1 MIATTSSPSSGSST
15 ILSPELRDYLAMD
28 HCRAA
33 GRVRQ
38 RLLAARAFHD
48 RGGVAEYHL
57 LVAALALD
65 FEILACHLPT
75 SRFELDL
82 LGGPSTDDALL
93 LLLAV
98 VALQDELLA
107 LPLLLDRLLARPLA
121 SVAGKAPL
129 VGAVALS
136 HRPRPALAGGLHLM
150 HFVLFAIRTIGVYL
164 FREFHAS
171 SPVADFH
178 SFRGTN
184 RLRMCAVDIGT
195 LGF

>member
-28 HCRAA
+28 HGGAA

-38 RLLAARAFHD
+38 RLLAAGTFHD
-48 RGGVAEYHL
+48 SGGVAEYHL

-65 FEILACHLPT
+65 FEILACHSST

-82 LGGPSTDDALL
+82 LGGPSTNDALL

-107 LPLLLDRLLARPLA
+107 LALLLHGLLAGPLA
-121 SVAGKAPL
+121 AVACQAPL
-129 VGAVALS
+129 VGPVALG
-136 HRPRPALAGGLHLM
+136 HGPGPALAGGLDLM

-171 SPVADFH
+171 SPAADFH
-178 SFRGTN
+178 SSGEQ
-184 RLRMCAVDIGT
+184 IG
-195 LGF
+195 